1 MQLSIE
7 EYAKQFKMS
16 KEMVLSKIKDSSLK
30 SKIENNTLYIVVP
43 EQQKDTKQTLSLVTT
58 SQSLK
63 QQDNSNKKKKTT
75 VSTIISLYQ
84 KENKQ
89 LKAKIAQLEEK
100 IDTLIA
106 DKEQML
112 RHERDTIEQLYL
124 KKDEQLKN
132 IIDMMNN
139 KFQVELMQQHQINEL
154 HSLEPINVIE
164 ETQPQADE
172 DKIVELREYLKSL
185 DLKTHQ
191 RKTIKKRF
199 LEVYDNDIRILQ
211 QNGKLYL
218 DLKKYDYS
226 DLLKI

>member
-164 ETQPQADE
+164 ETQSQADK